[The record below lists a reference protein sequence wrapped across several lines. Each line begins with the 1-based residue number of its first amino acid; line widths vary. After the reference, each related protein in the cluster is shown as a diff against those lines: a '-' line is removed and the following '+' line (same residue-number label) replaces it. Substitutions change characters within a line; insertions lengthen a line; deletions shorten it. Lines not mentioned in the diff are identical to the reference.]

1 MLTGELVAQLTAAGS
16 RLAAAGLVRAS
27 EGNLSVRIDSRR
39 CLVTPAGGVTGRLSG
54 ADLVEVPLDGAPVSA
69 WASSEV
75 HLHIEVYRRRPDV
88 GAVVHAHPPRVVQL
102 ARAGH
107 LPDPRLL
114 EADERL
120 FGQVLQVAHLE
131 EGSRALAM
139 AVGTALAN
147 SVACVLL
154 DHGAVTVGET
164 VESALRRML
173 FLERAAA
180 RSGAP

>member
-1 MLTGELVAQLTAAGS
+1 
-16 RLAAAGLVRAS
+16 
-27 EGNLSVRIDSRR
+27 
-39 CLVTPAGGVTGRLSG
+39 
-54 ADLVEVPLDGAPVSA
+54 
-69 WASSEV
+69 
-75 HLHIEVYRRRPDV
+75 
-88 GAVVHAHPPRVVQL
+88 VQL